1 MSKSLAN
8 GTAPEKI
15 INQYGADILRLWV
28 ASSDYH
34 SDVRIS
40 FEYLKQLSEGY
51 EDAQRFEIM
60 QKVGMTKQEIRR
72 SINSQLLTVFFLPLI
87 FAGLHLAFA
96 FPFIRKILYM
106 FSFYNTSFLVWTTV
120 ISFFV
125 FAVLYALVYKKTSNT
140 YYKIVS

>member
-1 MSKSLAN
+1 
-8 GTAPEKI
+8 
-15 INQYGADILRLWV
+15 
-28 ASSDYH
+28 
-34 SDVRIS
+34 
-40 FEYLKQLSEGY
+40 
-51 EDAQRFEIM
+51 
-60 QKVGMTKQEIRR
+60 MTKQEIRR
-72 SINSQLLTVFFLPLI
+72 SIMTVFFLPLI